1 MSTGTCRPLAH
12 AALVRN
18 ESADWENKAD
28 IIAWDKAEVG
38 LQDGLSVVEKASKT
52 HGSKIEVVES

>member
-1 MSTGTCRPLAH
+1 MPSSFVTSLLTGKTKPISLQSDR
-12 AALVRN
+12 
-18 ESADWENKAD
+18 
-28 IIAWDKAEVG
+28 AEVG